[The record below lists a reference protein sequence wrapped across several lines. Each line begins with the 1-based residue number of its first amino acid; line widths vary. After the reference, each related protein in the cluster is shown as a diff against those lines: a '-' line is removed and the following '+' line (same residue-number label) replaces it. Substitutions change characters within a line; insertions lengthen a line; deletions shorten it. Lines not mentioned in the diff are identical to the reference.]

1 VKYVKMMYRFSA
13 ALKLVGFLQVI
24 RPNRQNLQENVASLM
39 LSCPLPE
46 VPNIFNACVT
56 EGVAF

>member
-1 VKYVKMMYRFSA
+1 MMYRFSA

-24 RPNRQNLQENVASLM
+24 RPNSQNLQENVASLM

-46 VPNIFNACVT
+46 VPNNFNACGT